1 MKLLKLFS
9 LTLFL
14 ALALHAPAQ
23 QPDYSGLVIRH
34 DSTIEKWPADGE
46 SLNWVSGLS
55 IGEGSFFQVP
65 QRKETYL
72 VGFNYYRG
80 FTLREAGVVLVETDA
95 FLYDLPQG
103 SIDDRLMND
112 ALVALL
118 KRGIRVDITRRGE
131 WLEIGPWSKPTNRA
145 MIFDTRNIKST
156 PRE

>member
-14 ALALHAPAQ
+14 ALALQAPAQ
-23 QPDYSGLVIRH
+23 PDIRIIGGSG
-34 DSTIEKWPADGE
+34 TGETWPADGE

-55 IGEGSFFQVP
+55 IGEGYQVP

-72 VGFNYYRG
+72 VGFHYYKG

-103 SIDDRLMND
+103 TVDDRLMND
-112 ALVALL
+112 AMVALL
-118 KRGIRVDITRRGE
+118 KRGIRVDVTRRGE
-131 WLEIGPWSKPTNRA
+131 WLEVGPWSKPTTRA
-145 MIFDTRNIKST
+145 MIFDTRNWQT
-156 PRE
+156 PKK

>member
-23 QPDYSGLVIRH
+23 QPDIRIIGG
-34 DSTIEKWPADGE
+34 TEIEAWPQDGE

-145 MIFDTRNIKST
+145 MIFDTRNIKPT